1 MVAVLGA
8 RSFLQEPGLGAGLV
22 AQRETRPEV
31 GVPLPAGPGLGLV
44 SVRDAPVL
52 MDARLSRYVI
62 NHSELAGPN
71 VHGMLPYVSRLSG
84 VMLVVVGLYV
94 AYYGWFEIRV
104 YSTAGGL
111 KDPVIAAAARIQTV
125 LAGWVYANGPWPWA
139 AGVAVIVAVVVTAT
153 ALTRCRRAGTRRRSS
168 ELKSA
173 I

>member
-1 MVAVLGA
+1 M
-8 RSFLQEPGLGAGLV
+8 
-22 AQRETRPEV
+22 
-31 GVPLPAGPGLGLV
+31 
-44 SVRDAPVL
+44 VRDP
-52 MDARLSRYVI
+52 
-62 NHSELAGPN
+62 
-71 VHGMLPYVSRLSG
+71 
-84 VMLVVVGLYV
+84 
-94 AYYGWFEIRV
+94 